1 MHFNRR
7 MVSLDKAMVFKDP
20 PCERSLVKAKIVH
33 TLMLCIKAWSCETKN
48 GLEMHSYGGGHWS
61 RYWFASHKQGHCLE
75 MYPYA
80 FPMGFNLGLVP
91 LDQAFVFNWS
101 IWERSLFKAQIV
113 YAPFIAIGEWLY
125 VPRNRLHMHEP
136 RQGHCW
142 KHWLASYDHAF
153 Q

>member
-1 MHFNRR
+1 MHHLWPLKNCSMWQRIDCTCINLGKVTAESIDLHSMSKHFNGG

-33 TLMLCIKAWSCETKN
+33 TPMMCIKAWSCATKN
-48 GLEMHSYGGGHWS
+48 GLEMHLYRGCHWS

-91 LDQAFVFNWS
+91 LDQAFVFN
-101 IWERSLFKAQIV
+101 
-113 YAPFIAIGEWLY
+113 
-125 VPRNRLHMHEP
+125 
-136 RQGHCW
+136 
-142 KHWLASYDHAF
+142 
-153 Q
+153 